1 MLYPPLSMELME
13 RTIPAA
19 GGYICATKTTKGT
32 KSMEYLEIEKV
43 IGREILDSRGN
54 PTVEAEVTL
63 SDGTVGRGTAPSGA
77 STGEFE
83 ALELR
88 DGDKER
94 YLGKGVQ
101 NAVNNINTVI
111 SGAICGMDASDI
123 YAVDKAMIEAD
134 GTKDK
139 SKLGANAILAVSIA
153 CARAAAAS
161 LDIPLYRFLG
171 GISGNR
177 LPVPMMNI
185 LNGGA
190 HAANTVDT
198 QEFMIMPVGAPS
210 FKEALRQCAEVFHSL
225 AKILKEKGLATSV
238 GDEGGFAPN
247 LSSDDET
254 IETILEAVKAAGYEP
269 GKDFMIAMDAASS
282 EWKDKEKGTGFY
294 KQPKSGKTF
303 TSDELIEHWAA
314 LVEKYPIISIED
326 ALDEEDWEGWKKLTA
341 KLGGKVQLV
350 GDDLFVT
357 NTERLSKGIANGC
370 GNSILIKLNQIGS
383 VSETLEAIKMAH
395 KAGYTAIASHRS
407 GETEDTTI
415 ADLAVALNTC
425 QIKTGAPSRSER
437 VAKYNQLLRIEER
450 LGSAAVYPGMA
461 AFNVK
466 R

>member
-1 MLYPPLSMELME
+1 MD
-13 RTIPAA
+13 
-19 GGYICATKTTKGT
+19 
-32 KSMEYLEIEKV
+32 YLEIEKV
-43 IGREILDSRGN
+43 VGREILDSRGN

-63 SDGTVGRGTAPSGA
+63 IDGTVSRGTAPSGA

-88 DGDKER
+88 DGDKSR
-94 YLGKGVQ
+94 YLGKGVSK
-101 NAVNNINTVI
+101 AVENINTVI
-111 SGAICGMDASDI
+111 NDTITGMDASDI
-123 YAVDKAMIEAD
+123 YAVDKAMIDAD

-139 SKLGANAILAVSIA
+139 SNLGANAILAVSIA
-153 CARAAAAS
+153 TARAAATA

-190 HAANTVDT
+190 HAANTVDV

-210 FKEALRQCAEVFHSL
+210 FKECLRWCAEVFHAL
-225 AKILKEKGLATSV
+225 AALLKSKGLATSV
-238 GDEGGFAPN
+238 GDEGGFAPD
-247 LSSDDET
+247 LASDEEA
-254 IETILEAVKAAGYEP
+254 IQYILEAVKNAGYEP

-282 EWKDKEKGTGFY
+282 EWKGSKKGEY
-294 KQPKSGKTF
+294 VLPKAGTKF
-303 TSDELIEHWAA
+303 TSAELIEHWKK

-326 ALDEEDWEGWKKLTA
+326 ALDEEDWEGWQQLT
-341 KLGGKVQLV
+341 KELGDKVQLV

-357 NTERLSKGIANGC
+357 NTERLAKGIELGC

-395 KAGYTAIASHRS
+395 KAGYTAISSHRS
-407 GETEDTTI
+407 GETADTTI

-437 VAKYNQLLRIEER
+437 VAKYNQLLRIEEE
-450 LGSAAVYPGMA
+450 LGDSAAYP
-461 AFNVK
+461 K
-466 R
+466 KHRT

>member
-1 MLYPPLSMELME
+1 MN
-13 RTIPAA
+13 
-19 GGYICATKTTKGT
+19 
-32 KSMEYLEIEKV
+32 YLEIVKV

-54 PTVEAEVTL
+54 PTVEAEVYL
-63 SDGTVGRGTAPSGA
+63 ADGTVGRGTAPSGA

-88 DGDKER
+88 DGDKDR
-94 YLGKGVQ
+94 YGGKGVTK
-101 NAVNNINTVI
+101 AVENINTIINDAV
-111 SGAICGMDASDI
+111 CGLDASDI
-123 YAVDKAMIEAD
+123 YAVDKAMIKAD

-153 CARAAAAS
+153 AARAASVS

-190 HAANTVDT
+190 HAANTVDV
-198 QEFMIMPVGAPS
+198 QEFMILPVGAPS
-210 FKEALRQCAEVFHSL
+210 FKEALRWCAEVFHAL
-225 AKILKEKGLATSV
+225 AALLKSKGLATSV
-238 GDEGGFAPN
+238 GDEGGFAPD
-247 LSSDDET
+247 LASDEEA
-254 IETILEAVKAAGYEP
+254 IQYILEAVKNAGYEP

-282 EWKDKEKGTGFY
+282 EWKGSKKGEY
-294 KQPKSGKTF
+294 VLPKAGTKF
-303 TSDELIEHWAA
+303 TSAELIEHWKK

-326 ALDEEDWEGWKKLTA
+326 ALDEEDWEGWQLLT
-341 KLGGKVQLV
+341 KELGGKVQLV

-357 NTERLSKGIANGC
+357 NTERLAKGISLGC

-395 KAGYTAIASHRS
+395 KAGYTAISSHRS
-407 GETEDTTI
+407 GETADTTI

-437 VAKYNQLLRIEER
+437 VAKYNQLLRIEEE
-450 LGSAAVYPGMA
+450 LGESAVYPQMG
-461 AFNVK
+461 AFNVT